1 MVPDVK
7 LLGNV
12 MRSITSFSPSV
23 TSSHAPLPTSSR
35 STPFTGKQLRSAPLT
50 TPDEHTDSRLPRS
63 ERCCSQFAAVMYCV
77 VSSGL
82 ICEQA
87 SFPWEVLVAVVVC
100 VVVAVLLCVE
110 VAVLLC
116 VEVAVDD
123 AVDCD
128 VAVDV

>member
-1 MVPDVK
+1 
-7 LLGNV
+7 
-12 MRSITSFSPSV
+12 
-23 TSSHAPLPTSSR
+23 
-35 STPFTGKQLRSAPLT
+35 
-50 TPDEHTDSRLPRS
+50 
-63 ERCCSQFAAVMYCV
+63 MYCV

-123 AVDCD
+123 AVGCD